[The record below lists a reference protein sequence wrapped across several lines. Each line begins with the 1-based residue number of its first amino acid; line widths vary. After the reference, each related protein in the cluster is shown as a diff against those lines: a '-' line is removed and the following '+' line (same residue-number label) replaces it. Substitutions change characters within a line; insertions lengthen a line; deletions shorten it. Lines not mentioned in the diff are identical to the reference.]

1 MYFPRWQKMMIFGKN
16 LFKWFKMFNSS
27 FFSEKYHQKC
37 WFLKN
42 SQNVSKLL
50 NAFFTEKLMIL
61 SNFAGACRLRFW
73 PKMSKFGTDILKT
86 VWRHRTSGLNRFN
99 VTIRNSGIWMV
110 EWSWMVVNDLEQSWT
125 RKIRFLKSRI
135 LFNIFRHNILMSPNP
150 KKGYRKCIES
160 PV

>member
-1 MYFPRWQKMMIFGKN
+1 MMIF
-16 LFKWFKMFNSS
+16 
-27 FFSEKYHQKC
+27 EK
-37 WFLKN
+37 F
-42 SQNVSKLL
+42 SKLTQNDSKL
-50 NAFFTEKLMIL
+50 SNAFFDRKCRKMI
-61 SNFAGACRLRFW
+61 SWWNFSDFCRLRFW
-73 PKMSKFGTDILKT
+73 SKMSKFGTDILKT